1 MQTLQVRERISRLWQ
16 GVKSFFQKIWA
27 WIVGQ
32 WTLIRPGPEV
42 RRASMLGATLITL
55 AWAAFIG
62 TEIRFGFGHSLD
74 ALICIF
80 IAGIVLLLSAWL
92 LSLVLKLLRKLPPFQ
107 ASLLIAAAGLTGF
120 MWPNSPWSGVIL
132 IVAAATLASVLAS
145 LAVGGFPRMARQRQ
159 VMTLVLLVLLVAF
172 AGTTIWFLSWRGF
185 EKDMADA
192 PLSKQPKVAALTLP
206 DPSLPGP
213 YKFISITY
221 GPGTDK
227 RRPEFGRKAKGSGV
241 SLVSRSIDGS
251 KVFKGPESW
260 HAKLYNWYWGFDS
273 KKLPLNARVW
283 VPDGAGPF
291 PLVLIVHGNH
301 LAQEFSDP
309 GYEYLGRLLASRGY
323 ILASVDENF
332 INSSWTNGLDLKET
346 AARGWLLLEHLKLF
360 REWNSAKGNLFEGKV
375 DLDRIALIGHSRGG
389 EAVATA
395 AAFNHL
401 PAFPGDATQKFDYNF
416 NIRSVIAIAPADGQ
430 YKPAGVNRPLKD
442 VSYFTIQGGYD
453 GDVNTFSGS
462 RQFNR
467 ATFGD
472 SFPGFKA
479 ELWVYRANHGQFNT
493 VWGDDDNGPPGGWF
507 LNKKPLLTGD
517 QQRQIAKVYFSAF
530 LEATLKGNEGYRQ
543 LFRDYRAGASW
554 LPDTTYVN
562 RYADARRKIV
572 ADFDEDFDVETA
584 TLPGARIHGEKL
596 AVWKEQRTEMRWGD
610 RGDNSV
616 VLGWR
621 EPAATYTVTLGEDF
635 AKTLTPAST
644 LCFDLADTN
653 ENPPDPDADKDKD
666 KKDGPKDSKSKDGK
680 KGAKKEAKQAG
691 KKDAKKDDD
700 KKRKAPLD
708 FTIEL
713 VTADGK
719 TARLPL
725 SVIGPIYKPFRV
737 EYVKFNKFG
746 FGRDDKDTE
755 AVLQRYAVPLKSF
768 PSLTSAQIRE
778 IRFRFDRS
786 KEGVVVVDNIA
797 FESQD

>member
-1 MQTLQVRERISRLWQ
+1 MQIEQVRERLARLWQ
-16 GVKSFFQKIWA
+16 IIKSFFQKVWA

-42 RRASMLGATLITL
+42 RRASMLGATLLTL

-62 TEIRFGFGHSLD
+62 TEIRFGFGHIID
-74 ALICIF
+74 ALICIL
-80 IAGIVLLLSAWL
+80 IAAIVLLLSAGL
-92 LSLVLKLLRKLPPFQ
+92 LTLALKLLRKLPPFQ
-107 ASLLIAAAGLTGF
+107 SSLLVVSAGLVGF
-120 MWPNSPWSGVIL
+120 MWPNSPWSGIIL
-132 IVAAATLASVLAS
+132 TVAAATLASVLAS
-145 LAVGGFPRMARQRQ
+145 LVFGGFPRMARQRQ
-159 VMTLVLLVLLVAF
+159 VVTLVLLVLVLAF
-172 AGTTIWFLSWRGF
+172 AGTTIWLLTWRGL

-206 DPSLPGP
+206 DPSLAGP
-213 YKFISITY
+213 YKVIAMTY
-221 GPGTDK
+221 GPGTDW

-241 SLVSRSIDGS
+241 SLISRSIDAS
-251 KVFKGPESW
+251 KVFKGPEGW
-260 HAKLYNWYWGFDS
+260 HAKLYQWYWGFDS

-283 VPDGAGPF
+283 YPDGAGPF

-309 GYEYLGRLLASRGY
+309 GYEYLGKLLASRGY
-323 ILASVDENF
+323 ILASIDENF

-360 REWNSAKGNLFEGKV
+360 REWNSAQGNPFEGKV
-375 DLDRIALIGHSRGG
+375 DLDRIALMGHSRGG

-430 YKPAGVNRPLKD
+430 YRPAGVNRPLKD
-442 VSYFTIQGGYD
+442 VNYFTIQGGYD
-453 GDVNTFSGS
+453 GDVSAFDGS

-467 ATFGD
+467 TSFSD

-479 ELWVYRANHGQFNT
+479 ELWIYRANHGQFNT
-493 VWGDDDNGPPGGWF
+493 VWGNDDNGPPGGWF

-530 LEATLKGNEGYRQ
+530 LEVTLKGRDEYRQ

-562 RYADARRKIV
+562 RYADAKRKIV
-572 ADFDEDFDVETA
+572 AGYDEDFDVETA
-584 TLPGARIHGEKL
+584 TLAGARIRGEKL

-621 EPAATYTVTLGEDF
+621 EPAATYTVTLPEDF

-644 LCFDLADTN
+644 LSFELADTN
-653 ENPPDPDADKDKD
+653 ENPPDPDADKDKSKD
-666 KKDGPKDSKSKDGK
+666 SAKDKAKKAAKKGEKKKD
-680 KGAKKEAKQAG
+680 E
-691 KKDAKKDDD
+691 D

-708 FTIEL
+708 FTVEL

-719 TARLPL
+719 TARLAL
-725 SVIGPIYKPFRV
+725 SAIGPIYKPFHI
-737 EYVKFNKFG
+737 EYVKFNKLG
-746 FGRDDKDTE
+746 FGRDDKDAE
-755 AVLQRYAVPLKSF
+755 AVLQRYAVPLKNF
-768 PSLTSAQIRE
+768 PSLTSPQIRE

-786 KEGVVVVDNIA
+786 KEGVVVIDNIA
-797 FESQD
+797 FEPQD

>member
-1 MQTLQVRERISRLWQ
+1 MQIPQVRERLARRWHS
-16 GVKSFFQKIWA
+16 VTFFFQKAAA
-27 WIVGQ
+27 WSKGQ
-32 WTLIRPGPEV
+32 WSLIRPGPEV
-42 RRASMLGATLITL
+42 RRASMLGATLLTL
-55 AWAAFIG
+55 VWAAYMG
-62 TEIRFGFGHSLD
+62 AQIRFGFGRLIDS
-74 ALICIF
+74 LICLVIGAF
-80 IAGIVLLLSAWL
+80 LLFLAAGVLWLVLWL
-92 LSLVLKLLRKLPPFQ
+92 LSKPPRFPT
-107 ASLLIAAAGLTGF
+107 AVIAAAAGVVGF
-120 MWPNSPWSGVIL
+120 GWPNTPWSGVIL
-132 IVAAATLASVLAS
+132 AAAAASLASVVAS

-159 VMTLVLLVLLVAF
+159 VVTFVLLVLLLGCV
-172 AGTTIWFLSWRGF
+172 GTTIWLFTWRGL

-206 DPSLPGP
+206 DPSRPGP
-213 YKFISITY
+213 YKVICITY
-221 GPGTDK
+221 GPGTDQ

-241 SLVSRSIDGS
+241 SLLSRSIDGS
-251 KVFKGPESW
+251 KLFKGPESW
-260 HAKLYNWYWGFDS
+260 HAKLYKWYWGFDS

-283 VPDGAGPF
+283 YPDGVGPF

-301 LAQEFSDP
+301 LAQDFSDP

-360 REWNSAKGNLFEGKV
+360 REWNSAPGNRFAGKV
-375 DLDRIALIGHSRGG
+375 DLDRIALMGHSRGG

-416 NIRSVIAIAPADGQ
+416 NIRSLIAIAPADGQ
-430 YKPAGVNRPLKD
+430 YKPAGVDRPLKD
-442 VSYFTIQGGYD
+442 VNYFVIQGGYD
-453 GDVNTFSGS
+453 ADVSAFSGS

-467 ATFGD
+467 TNFGD
-472 SFPGFKA
+472 GFPGFKA
-479 ELWVYRANHGQFNT
+479 ELWIYRANHGQFNT

-507 LNKKPLLTGD
+507 LNKKPLLSGD

-530 LEATLKGNEGYRQ
+530 LEVTLKGNEEYRQ

-562 RYADARRKIV
+562 RYADAKRKIV
-572 ADFDEDFDVETA
+572 AGFDEDFDVETA

-596 AVWKEQRTEMRWGD
+596 AIWKEQRTEMRWSD

-644 LCFDLADTN
+644 LSFELADTN
-653 ENPPDPDADKDKD
+653 ENPPDPDADKDKNKD
-666 KKDGPKDSKSKDGK
+666 K
-680 KGAKKEAKQAG
+680 AKKAKE
-691 KKDAKKDDD
+691 DAKKGEAQ
-700 KKRKAPLD
+700 KRKAPLN

-713 VTADGK
+713 VTLDGK

-725 SVIGPIYKPFRV
+725 SSIGPIYKPFHI

-746 FGRDDKDTE
+746 FGRGDKDTE
-755 AVLQRYAVPLKSF
+755 PVLQRYAIPLKNF

-786 KEGVVVVDNIA
+786 KEGVIVLDNIA
-797 FESQD
+797 FEPLH

>member
-1 MQTLQVRERISRLWQ
+1 
-16 GVKSFFQKIWA
+16 
-27 WIVGQ
+27 
-32 WTLIRPGPEV
+32 
-42 RRASMLGATLITL
+42 
-55 AWAAFIG
+55 
-62 TEIRFGFGHSLD
+62 
-74 ALICIF
+74 
-80 IAGIVLLLSAWL
+80 
-92 LSLVLKLLRKLPPFQ
+92 
-107 ASLLIAAAGLTGF
+107 
-120 MWPNSPWSGVIL
+120 
-132 IVAAATLASVLAS
+132 
-145 LAVGGFPRMARQRQ
+145 MARQRQ
-159 VMTLVLLVLLVAF
+159 VVTLVLLVLILAF
-172 AGTTIWFLSWRGF
+172 ACTTIWFLTWRGV

-192 PLSKQPKVAALTLP
+192 PLSKQPKVAALTVP
-206 DPSLPGP
+206 DPSRSGP
-213 YKFISITY
+213 YKVIAITY

-227 RRPEFGRKAKGSGV
+227 RRTEFGRKAKGSGV

-251 KVFKGPESW
+251 KVFKGPEGW
-260 HAKLYNWYWGFDS
+260 HAKLYEWYWGFDS

-283 VPDGAGPF
+283 YPGGAGPF

-301 LAQEFSDP
+301 FAQESSDP

-332 INSSWTNGLDLKET
+332 INSSWTNGLDQKET

-360 REWNSAKGNLFEGKV
+360 REWNSTKSNLFEGKV

-416 NIRSVIAIAPADGQ
+416 NIRAVIAIAPADGQ

-442 VSYFTIQGGYD
+442 VNYFTIQGGYD
-453 GDVNTFSGS
+453 SDVSAFDGS

-467 ATFGD
+467 TAFDD

-517 QQRQIAKVYFSAF
+517 QQRQIAKVCFSAF
-530 LEATLKGNEGYRQ
+530 LEATLMGKEEYRQ
-543 LFRDYRAGASW
+543 LFRDYRSGASW

-562 RYADARRKIV
+562 RYADAKRKIV
-572 ADFDEDFDVETA
+572 AGFDEDFDVETA
-584 TLPGARIHGEKL
+584 TLAGASIHGEKL

-621 EPAATYTVTLGEDF
+621 EPAATYTVKLGEDF

-644 LCFDLADTN
+644 LSFDLADTN
-653 ENPPDPDADKDKD
+653 QNPPDPEADKDKD
-666 KKDGPKDSKSKDGK
+666 KKDGSKGTKSKDGK
-680 KGAKKEAKQAG
+680 QDSKKAG
-691 KKDAKKDDD
+691 TKDARKEDD

-713 VTADGK
+713 VSADGK
-719 TARLPL
+719 TTRLPL
-725 SVIGPIYKPFRV
+725 SSIGPIYKPFHV
-737 EYVKFNKFG
+737 EYVKFNKLG
-746 FGRDDKDTE
+746 FGRGDKDTE
-755 AVLQRYAVPLKSF
+755 AVLQRYAVPLKNF
-768 PSLTSAQIRE
+768 PALTSAQIRE

-786 KEGVVVVDNIA
+786 KEGVVVLDNIA

>member
-1 MQTLQVRERISRLWQ
+1 
-16 GVKSFFQKIWA
+16 
-27 WIVGQ
+27 
-32 WTLIRPGPEV
+32 
-42 RRASMLGATLITL
+42 MLGATLLTL

-62 TEIRFGFGHSLD
+62 TQIRFGFGHFVD
-74 ALICIF
+74 ALICTA
-80 IAGIVLLLSAWL
+80 IAAIMLFLAAGLIWL
-92 LSLVLKLLRKLPPFQ
+92 ALWLLRKLPPFP
-107 ASLLIAAAGLTGF
+107 ASMLAAAAGVAGF
-120 MWPNSPWSGVIL
+120 MWPNSPWSGIIL
-132 IVAAATLASVLAS
+132 AVAAATLASVVAS

-159 VMTLVLLVLLVAF
+159 VVTVVLLVLVLAF
-172 AGTTIWFLSWRGF
+172 AGTTIWLLAWRGL

-206 DPSLPGP
+206 DPSQPGP
-213 YKFISITY
+213 YRVRAMTY
-221 GPGTDK
+221 GPGTDW

-241 SLVSRSIDGS
+241 NLISRSIDAS
-251 KVFKGPESW
+251 KVFKGPEGW
-260 HAKLYNWYWGFDS
+260 HATLYKWYWGFDS

-323 ILASVDENF
+323 IVASIDENY

-360 REWNSAKGNLFEGKV
+360 REWNFAKGNPFEGKV
-375 DLDRIALIGHSRGG
+375 DLDRIALMGHSRGG

-442 VSYFTIQGGYD
+442 VNYFTIQGGYD
-453 GDVNTFSGS
+453 GDVSAFDGS

-467 ATFGD
+467 TSFSD

-479 ELWVYRANHGQFNT
+479 ELWIYRANHGQFNT

-507 LNKKPLLTGD
+507 LNKKPLLSGD

-530 LEATLKGNEGYRQ
+530 LEATLKGHDEYRQ
-543 LFRDYRAGASW
+543 LFRDYRVGAKW

-572 ADFDEDFDVETA
+572 AGFDEDFDVETA

-596 AVWKEQRTEMRWGD
+596 AVWKEQRTELRWGD

-621 EPAATYTVTLGEDF
+621 EPAATYTVTLPEEF
-635 AKTLTPAST
+635 AKTLTPAS
-644 LCFDLADTN
+644 LLSFELADTN
-653 ENPPDPDADKDKD
+653 ENPPDPDADKDQSKD
-666 KKDGPKDSKSKDGK
+666 KSKASAKDK
-680 KGAKKEAKQAG
+680 AKTDK
-691 KKDAKKDDD
+691 KKDEKKKDED
-700 KKRKAPLD
+700 KKRAAPLD
-708 FTIEL
+708 FTVEL
-713 VTADGK
+713 ITADGK

-725 SVIGPIYKPFRV
+725 SAIGPVYKPFHI
-737 EYVKFNKFG
+737 EYVKFDKLG
-746 FGRDDKDTE
+746 FGRGDKDTE

-768 PSLTSAQIRE
+768 PSLTSAPVTPDSTRIRE

-786 KEGVVVVDNIA
+786 KEGVVVIDNIA
-797 FESQD
+797 FEPQE

>member
-1 MQTLQVRERISRLWQ
+1 MQIAQVREPLARLWQ
-16 GVKSFFQKIWA
+16 RAKSVFQKGWS
-27 WIVGQ
+27 WSKGQ
-32 WTLIRPGPEV
+32 WSLIRPGPEV
-42 RRASMLGATLITL
+42 RRASMLGATLLTL

-62 TEIRFGFGHSLD
+62 TQIRFGFGHFVD
-74 ALICIF
+74 ALICIV
-80 IAGIVLLLSAWL
+80 IAAIVLLLSAGL
-92 LSLVLKLLRKLPPFQ
+92 LSLVLRLIRKLPPFQ
-107 ASLLIAAAGLTGF
+107 SALLIAAAGLTGF
-120 MWPNSPWSGVIL
+120 MWPNSPWSGIIL
-132 IVAAATLASVLAS
+132 AVAAATLASVLAS
-145 LAVGGFPRMARQRQ
+145 LIFGGFPRMARQRQ
-159 VMTLVLLVLLVAF
+159 VVTLVLLVLLLGF
-172 AGTTIWFLSWRGF
+172 TGTTIWFLTWHGV

-213 YKFISITY
+213 CKVIAMTY

-241 SLVSRSIDGS
+241 SLISRSIDGS
-251 KVFKGPESW
+251 KIFKGPEGW

-309 GYEYLGRLLASRGY
+309 GYEYLGKLLASRGY
-323 ILASVDENF
+323 ILASIDENF
-332 INSSWTNGLDLKET
+332 INSSWTNGLDQKET

-360 REWNSAKGNLFEGKV
+360 REWNSAKGNPFEGKV
-375 DLDRIALIGHSRGG
+375 DLDRIALMGHSRGG
-389 EAVATA
+389 EAAATA

-416 NIRSVIAIAPADGQ
+416 NIRSLIAIAPADGQ
-430 YKPAGVNRPLKD
+430 YKPAGVDRPLKD
-442 VSYFTIQGGYD
+442 VNYFTIQGGYD
-453 GDVNTFSGS
+453 GDVSAFDGS

-467 ATFGD
+467 TSFSD

-479 ELWVYRANHGQFNT
+479 ELWIYRANHGQFNT
-493 VWGDDDNGPPGGWF
+493 VWGDDDNGPPFGWF
-507 LNKKPLLTGD
+507 ANKKPLLTGD
-517 QQRQIAKVYFSAF
+517 QQRQIGKVYFSAF
-530 LEATLKGNEGYRQ
+530 LEVTLKGHEEYRQ

-562 RYADARRKIV
+562 RYADAKRKIV
-572 ADFDEDFDVETA
+572 AGYDEDFDVETA
-584 TLPGARIHGEKL
+584 TLAGARIHGEKL
-596 AVWKEQRTEMRWGD
+596 AVWKEQRTAMRWGD

-621 EPAATYTVTLGEDF
+621 EPAATYTLTLPADF

-644 LCFDLADTN
+644 LSFELADTN
-653 ENPPDPDADKDKD
+653 ENPPDPDADKDKS
-666 KKDGPKDSKSKDGK
+666 KDKSKGS
-680 KGAKKEAKQAG
+680 AKDKA
-691 KKDAKKDDD
+691 KKDAKKDEKKKDDD

-725 SVIGPIYKPFRV
+725 SSIGPIYKPFHV
-737 EYVKFNKFG
+737 EYVKFNKLG

-755 AVLQRYAVPLKSF
+755 AVLQRYAVPLKNF

-786 KEGVVVVDNIA
+786 KEGVIVVDNIA